1 MNRPQPL
8 AISILVSSLVL
19 SACGVIGEPSL
30 DTAASL
36 CANGE
41 KAEVTIGLDFSDPAT
56 SPYVTEPGRN
66 NGDYRLYL
74 QDILEAAEPSEAISV
89 DIQNALT
96 SISDLV
102 NGDADDQFGLNYEMA
117 GGLVV
122 SADNPLVYIESLLAS
137 TDSNTQIGAFQ
148 DARTQISGGISAD
161 DDFCNYTNSNIRFVD
176 QDSNTVL
183 FSELNLSYNPFTR
196 IVQQSFLI
204 SELREAFADIEQ
216 RQTVPYFGFAQ
227 ANSSNFQ
234 TRGFYP
240 FTQRSTLANSPDGFR
255 SLLVDDGKDLSLGQI
270 EISTSNTF
278 CEDVD
283 GEVTACDSGP
293 TRAPAKAQSDGSDPD
308 EQDETGVLQ
317 ERALALDSSIT
328 NLKRIRLETDYAT
341 QEVRIYASEY
351 NEAILDSDGVT
362 EIFDPTNCEKQA
374 VLDELAIASPGV
386 GVRLTI
392 VEDPNYDLI
401 YDEDNVLITAP
412 LYTFAGT
419 DLPE

>member
-56 SPYVTEPGRN
+56 SPYVTEPGRD

-74 QDILEAAEPSEAISV
+74 QDILEAAEPSESISV

-122 SADNPLVYIESLLAS
+122 SADNPLDYIESLLAS

-278 CEDVD
+278 CEDAD
-283 GEVTACDSGP
+283 GEVTVCDSGP
-293 TRAPAKAQSDGSDPD
+293 TRAPAKAQCDGSDPD
-308 EQDETGVLQ
+308 GQDETGVLQ

-374 VLDELAIASPGV
+374 ILDELAIASPGV

-401 YDEDNVLITAP
+401 YDEDNILITTP

-419 DLPE
+419 ALPE